1 MKENEE
7 RPKEKKNL
15 KTKQNKT
22 RTKEKT
28 RITKKNYNNNLTKP
42 RKIITTTLPKI
53 EKQRKTKKKKQSP
66 KEDKRHER

>member
-53 EKQRKTKKKKQSP
+53 EKQRKTKKKK
-66 KEDKRHER
+66 